1 LYLAQLPHTTRQ
13 TPSAEVLILAAD
25 MLSTSLSQ
33 HTWTA
38 RTRDGRCPP
47 NAHCSPRAVTAETQQ
62 THRAKPA
69 RGGVRTGLTQHPHA
83 PRPRGGARMWA
94 TGAAPEEWR
103 SPMHG
108 DEASGSDQR
117 LCEHRAAA
125 RRSRSSL
132 ARPPVARRR
141 AHRVRRAARL
151 GAQGGGQLP
160 ACFLQYSTVP
170 DAYLT
175 VSGLGDAES
184 CSSFCSKPGFLPAS
198 SAKDPS
204 LDKLYKPATA

>member
-125 RRSRSSL
+125 R
-132 ARPPVARRR
+132 
-141 AHRVRRAARL
+141 L